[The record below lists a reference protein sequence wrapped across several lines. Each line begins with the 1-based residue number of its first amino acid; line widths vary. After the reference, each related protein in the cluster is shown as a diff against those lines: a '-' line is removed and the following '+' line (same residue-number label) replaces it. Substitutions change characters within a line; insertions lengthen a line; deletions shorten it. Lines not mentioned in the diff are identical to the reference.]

1 MKKIITLVLLSLF
14 LFSCTNKNVE
24 EKTTL
29 NDNEKQMSTYNEGD
43 IVAVMKTTN

>member
-24 EKTTL
+24 EKTNLDINNKT
-29 NDNEKQMSTYNEGD
+29 DMYNYKE
-43 IVAVMKTTN
+43 